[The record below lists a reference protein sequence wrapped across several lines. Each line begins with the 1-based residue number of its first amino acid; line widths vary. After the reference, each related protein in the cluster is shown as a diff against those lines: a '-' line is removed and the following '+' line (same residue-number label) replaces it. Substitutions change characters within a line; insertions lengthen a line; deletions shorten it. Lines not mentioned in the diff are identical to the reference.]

1 VTLETQTAG
10 TPSAEQGGTMKP
22 VLATGQA
29 LVAFCDHT
37 WQIFPFALTED
48 DLEASDL
55 FVSFERE
62 DTLYDYQIEDAV
74 RIKLDGEL
82 KKKHLEWVAVAL
94 HSYEL
99 HLGTPIISVSAD
111 VDFGGY
117 GKTFQLELCYADFQ
131 DFDSFCASHEITDQL
146 IETVARERLFET
158 ELQGH
163 APDAVGLQLH
173 YAVHIRAIACADVS
187 GKDGEL

>member
-1 VTLETQTAG
+1 
-10 TPSAEQGGTMKP
+10 MKP

-37 WQIFPFALTED
+37 WQTFPFTLSED

-55 FVSFERE
+55 FVSFEGE
-62 DTLYDYQIEDAV
+62 ESIDDHQIEDAV
-74 RIKLDGEL
+74 RIKLEGEL
-82 KKKHLEWVAVAL
+82 KGKHLEWVVIAL

-99 HLGTPIISVSAD
+99 YLDTPIISVSAD

-117 GKTFQLELCYADFQ
+117 SKTFQLELCYTDFR

-163 APDAVGLQLH
+163 APDAVGLQFH
-173 YAVHIRAIACADVS
+173 YAVHGRAVARADVS
-187 GKDGEL
+187 VKDGEH